1 MAIFSVL
8 KRALIV
14 VCFWFEATRLLRVK
28 NVNALGGYHIN
39 ASIVI
44 KQVFLCGS
52 GVTLENGVESQSSEF
67 QQKHQDFNAPCG
79 TMDKNV

>member
-1 MAIFSVL
+1 M
-8 KRALIV
+8 
-14 VCFWFEATRLLRVK
+14 
-28 NVNALGGYHIN
+28 NALGGYHIN

>member
-1 MAIFSVL
+1 M
-8 KRALIV
+8 
-14 VCFWFEATRLLRVK
+14 
-28 NVNALGGYHIN
+28 NALGDYQID

-52 GVTLENGVESQSSEF
+52 GVTLEDGVESQSNEF
-67 QQKHQDFNAPCG
+67 QQKHQDFNTPCG